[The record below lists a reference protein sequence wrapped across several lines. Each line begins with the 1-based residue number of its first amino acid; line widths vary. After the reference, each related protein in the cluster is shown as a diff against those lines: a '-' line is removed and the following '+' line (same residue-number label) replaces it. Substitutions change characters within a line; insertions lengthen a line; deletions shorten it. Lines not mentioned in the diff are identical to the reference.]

1 MRARPI
7 GKEDYPLLLKLDK
20 KVYPTD
26 SPVTKDMLSR
36 WYAKYPEFGL
46 VYEENGEIAGLCAAI
61 PLSESG
67 WTKLIEGKLSES
79 DLDDETLCDIS
90 RDSEIGIHIYHIEKL
105 DKSIK
110 HFHEICLMDL
120 ARVMGMLK
128 FNNKSLK
135 VIGFSGLCTTKEGVG
150 LFQNELKCRE
160 RAFISQEHILEK
172 GGRKIIANAS
182 DVPQK
187 LAEGYSLIT
196 RCQMLVAYP
205 SEEGM
210 LWDYF

>member
-7 GKEDYPLLLKLDK
+7 RKDDYSLLLEMDK
-20 KVYPTD
+20 RVYPTET
-26 SPVTKDMLSR
+26 PVSADMLAK
-36 WYAKYPEFGL
+36 WYSKCPEFGL
-46 VYEENGEIAGLCAAI
+46 VYEDKGKIIGICAAI
-61 PLSESG
+61 ALSKTG
-67 WTKLIEGKLSES
+67 WTGLIEGKLSES
-79 DLDDETLCDIS
+79 DLNGDTLCDIS

-128 FNNKSLK
+128 FHNKSLK

-150 LFQNELKCRE
+150 LFQNELKCTE
-160 RAFISQEHILEK
+160 RSFISQEHILEK
-172 GGRKIIANAS
+172 DGRKIIVEAS
-182 DVPQK
+182 NVPQK
-187 LAEGYSLIT
+187 LAEGYLLIT
-196 RCQMLVAYP
+196 RCQMLIAYP
-205 SEEGM
+205 SEEGI